1 MGTPMGTYP
10 SNISKNAVPRLT
22 TCLALMTL
30 VLASACADDRETGV
44 GDPPAKSK
52 PNALGAGLR
61 LRDVVNPASK
71 NHPKNDET
79 VYVTGVSVVTV
90 DNFDETGDGKSR
102 GTIYIQ
108 DANSKEPYSGIG
120 LYAPSFVPADLKV
133 APGDVMDFLG
143 PYQQNSNIGAAI
155 FAEGQFL
162 VQLARPIGTYRF
174 DGPPPVPTEI
184 DVNDLV
190 DYKTGSKWV
199 GMLVTAKNVQMQAEP
214 YSKGG
219 RTTVCIGGSCESIKS
234 NPPQISNELF
244 DLKPEMVPYGK
255 TFASVTGVVTFFFS
269 LKIAPRSA
277 ADLVEAP

>member
-1 MGTPMGTYP
+1 MGPT
-10 SNISKNAVPRLT
+10 SPRIGGVT
-22 TCLALMTL
+22 VCLAA
-30 VLASACADDRETGV
+30 LAVCAATACADDRDQGM
-44 GDPPAKSK
+44 GDQPAKVK
-52 PNALGAGLR
+52 PNALGSGLR
-61 LRDVVNPASK
+61 LRDIVDPASK
-71 NHPKNDET
+71 KHPKNDET
-79 VYVTGVSVVTV
+79 VFVTGTSIVTV

-108 DANSKEPYSGIG
+108 DANSHAPYSGIG

-133 APGDVMDFLG
+133 APGDVLDFLG
-143 PYQQNSNIGAAI
+143 PYQQNASIGAAV
-155 FAEGQFL
+155 FNEGQFL

-174 DGPPPVPTEI
+174 DGPPPEPTEI

-190 DYKTGSKWV
+190 DYNVGRKWV
-199 GMLVTAKNVQMQAEP
+199 GMLVTAKNVQIQAEP

-219 RTTVCIGGSCESIKS
+219 RTTACIGGACESIKS

-244 DLKPEMVPYGK
+244 DLQQSMVPYGK

-277 ADLVEAP
+277 ADLVEAK